1 MAYLEWPGKDFF
13 FFSLFWQ
20 LKMQR
25 SCQSRIILKNS
36 IQAMWN
42 LSPVI
47 GSGHFLWASAALL
60 FAFKLFSK
68 RWFIQRLHTFWF
80 FFFFFFLLL
89 LSSRHFDPLAQQ
101 ISKVKL
107 TNALRFSFKRRIYE
121 RGNHCL
127 IDGISCPLQMLGGCF
142 CACTCDSQGIC
153 WWKEIPIWG
162 GEIPVI
168 LCCLSLGHGFAGQN
182 AEQGHVILVDPAM

>member
-1 MAYLEWPGKDFF
+1 MDIFYGLQLRYSLHLNYFQKGDLSRDFIH
-13 FFSLFWQ
+13 SD
-20 LKMQR
+20 
-25 SCQSRIILKNS
+25 
-36 IQAMWN
+36 
-42 LSPVI
+42 
-47 GSGHFLWASAALL
+47 
-60 FAFKLFSK
+60 
-68 RWFIQRLHTFWF
+68 F

-153 WWKEIPIWG
+153 WWKEIPSWG